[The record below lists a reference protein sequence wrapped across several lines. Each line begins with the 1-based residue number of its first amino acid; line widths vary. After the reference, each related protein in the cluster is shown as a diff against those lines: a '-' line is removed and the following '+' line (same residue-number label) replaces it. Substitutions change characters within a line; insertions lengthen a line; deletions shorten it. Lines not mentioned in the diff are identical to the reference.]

1 MYDRSVWI
9 DEVDRGLYNIIS
21 SVVAYK
27 DKQGKLQ
34 KVKPRFS
41 ISNTDIDNI
50 QYPVVLVRTPTE
62 TFDMNRYDYNN
73 NMVVTSYD
81 MDNSTMT
88 TEDLA
93 KPYNLTYQIDFIAQY
108 KEDLNLM
115 LKFWYNKIG
124 KRFMLPVVRADG
136 EKDSCYMYQQSPP
149 SNADINLGKQVLY
162 RIVLMYTIQV
172 EIDMGETNIENMI
185 TSVNLNINS

>member
-73 NMVVTSYD
+73 NRVVTSYD
-81 MDNSTMT
+81 IDNSTMT
-88 TEDLA
+88 MEDLA

-136 EKDSCYMYQQSPP
+136 EKDCADASELAQRAFGADVESRSEERRVGKECRSRWSP
-149 SNADINLGKQVLY
+149 Y
-162 RIVLMYTIQV
+162 H
-172 EIDMGETNIENMI
+172 
-185 TSVNLNINS
+185 

>member
-73 NMVVTSYD
+73 NRIIIEI
-81 MDNSTMT
+81 NRILQ
-88 TEDLA
+88 EL
-93 KPYNLTYQIDFIAQY
+93 
-108 KEDLNLM
+108 LNLVV
-115 LKFWYNKIG
+115 YNNIIVTIN
-124 KRFMLPVVRADG
+124 FVRR
-136 EKDSCYMYQQSPP
+136 
-149 SNADINLGKQVLY
+149 INLW
-162 RIVLMYTIQV
+162 T
-172 EIDMGETNIENMI
+172 
-185 TSVNLNINS
+185 